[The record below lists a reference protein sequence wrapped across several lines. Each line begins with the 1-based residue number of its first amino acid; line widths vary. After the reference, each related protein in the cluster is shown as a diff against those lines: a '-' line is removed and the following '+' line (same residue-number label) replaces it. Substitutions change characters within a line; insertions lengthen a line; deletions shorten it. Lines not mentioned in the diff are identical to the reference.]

1 MSREDVGG
9 TRDRVKE
16 YEHLI
21 GQIRDVI
28 STRVITDPQCN
39 IEEIHVLAGSG
50 RSPKQIV
57 RDVES
62 AFMTQFG
69 LAVDHKKISIAQ
81 VQDQGQAEVSLEQAR
96 VKLGAVSFSTTGPR
110 ADCHVQLELSG
121 DVYEGGASGANSAT
135 GRLRLVATATVAAVE
150 QYFKS
155 TPMFSVDDIVS
166 FSVAGRRVV
175 NVVLTM
181 MTSIGEESFVGSSL
195 VKDDEREAVAR
206 ATLDAINRKLAMLVR
221 K

>member
-1 MSREDVGG
+1 MSREDFGG
-9 TRDRVKE
+9 TRERVKE

-28 STRVITDPQCN
+28 STRVITDAQGS

-81 VQDQGQAEVSLEQAR
+81 VQDQGEVPLEQAR

-135 GRLRLVATATVAAVE
+135 GRLRLVASATVAAVE

-155 TPMFSVDDIVS
+155 TPMFSIDDIVS
-166 FSVAGRRVV
+166 LNVAGRRVV
-175 NVVLTM
+175 NVVLTL
-181 MTSIGEESFVGSSL
+181 MTSLGEENFVGSSL

-221 K
+221 KT